1 MNKNLEKDNKQTYK
15 EKFQFNF
22 INIGEFLKRNII
34 FNIVP
39 S

>member
-22 INIGEFLKRNII
+22 INIGEFLK
-34 FNIVP
+34 
-39 S
+39 